1 MHYIKYDYRIICFN
15 NILLGDIFVIM
26 NKNEGKLEMGWRIRC
41 YDIYILT
48 GKNGERREKKK
59 VEQFAEC
66 YMNKRLEL

>member
-1 MHYIKYDYRIICFN
+1 MSGRICAKTDGEHLLCF
-15 NILLGDIFVIM
+15 IVDL
-26 NKNEGKLEMGWRIRC
+26 EKLEMGWRIRC